1 MKRFINI
8 TISVITLLALII
20 ILVIGLDIQS
30 LKLGSF
36 TNAQNINSILIN
48 LSYSYIAGAFF
59 YFLVTT
65 IPFYLRKRKINLVI
79 KDRINIISKGTQ
91 TIIFAYDPS
100 SINLTIE
107 QIENVNLDR
116 NNENDLLNLF
126 KRSTIFD
133 ISNVAKQVL
142 PETNTKILFTINQS
156 LQIIDKAIDE
166 TLNYLDYLSEEQII
180 LLNNIKNSAFKN
192 TVSSSTDNKFYKYMF
207 NQPQVVDTLAKD
219 FIVFWKDVK
228 KLNSISK

>member
-142 PETNTKILFTINQS
+142 PETNTKIL

-192 TVSSSTDNKFYKYMF
+192 TVSSSTDNEFYKYMF

>member
-100 SINLTIE
+100 SINLI
-107 QIENVNLDR
+107 LDR

-192 TVSSSTDNKFYKYMF
+192 TVSSSTDNEFYKYMF
-207 NQPQVVDTLAKD
+207 NQPQVVDTLAID

>member
-79 KDRINIISKGTQ
+79 KDRINIISKGT
-91 TIIFAYDPS
+91 
-100 SINLTIE
+100 
-107 QIENVNLDR
+107 
-116 NNENDLLNLF
+116 NDHLC
-126 KRSTIFD
+126 I
-133 ISNVAKQVL
+133 
-142 PETNTKILFTINQS
+142 
-156 LQIIDKAIDE
+156 
-166 TLNYLDYLSEEQII
+166 
-180 LLNNIKNSAFKN
+180 
-192 TVSSSTDNKFYKYMF
+192 
-207 NQPQVVDTLAKD
+207 
-219 FIVFWKDVK
+219 
-228 KLNSISK
+228 